1 MKETYLSRD
10 FRETAAQCFPA
21 QAKQL
26 NAFFDARLNVLLAEN
41 ADASKEKQ
49 YHLKRQIFPGIAVTR
64 PVQKFIIV
72 RDDKQNITVL
82 CQLLQPFG
90 HLAHMAEIQSAC
102 RLVKNQKF
110 LFAHN
115 CLTDGKPLPLS
126 ARQGKRIPV
135 DVVKQVKAIQQ
146 ILNLLIGGIR
156 IGRQALVF
164 HTVRKLRK
172 VRDDTDESY

>member
-1 MKETYLSRD
+1 MGVAAAIEGLKANLTVQSRCFSFFRSVYLIYPD
-10 FRETAAQCFPA
+10 
-21 QAKQL
+21 
-26 NAFFDARLNVLLAEN
+26 
-41 ADASKEKQ
+41 
-49 YHLKRQIFPGIAVTR
+49 IAVTR

-72 RDDKQNITVL
+72 RDDKQDIPVL
-82 CQLLQPFG
+82 RQLLQPFG
-90 HLAHMAEIQSAC
+90 HLAHMAEVQSAG
-102 RLVKNQKF
+102 RLVKNQKL

-115 CLTDGKPLPLS
+115 CLTDGKPLPLP
-126 ARQGKRIPV
+126 ARQGKRMPV
-135 DVVKQVKAIQQ
+135 DAVKQVKAVQQ

>member
-1 MKETYLSRD
+1 MGVAAAIEGLKAKLTVKVAVFSFFRSVYLIYPD
-10 FRETAAQCFPA
+10 
-21 QAKQL
+21 
-26 NAFFDARLNVLLAEN
+26 
-41 ADASKEKQ
+41 
-49 YHLKRQIFPGIAVTR
+49 IAVTR

-115 CLTDGKPLPLS
+115 CLTDGKLLPLS
-126 ARQGKRIPV
+126 ARQGKRMPV
-135 DVVKQVKAIQQ
+135 DAVKQVKAVQQ
-146 ILNLLIGGIR
+146 IHTLKKQPAVLPGIVDHE
-156 IGRQALVF
+156 AC
-164 HTVRKLRK
+164 
-172 VRDDTDESY
+172 E